1 MDSSLWPSTIPEL
14 LRHAAGRLLAAEQS
28 ADPVADREL
37 ALEHLR
43 AALGVDQPLRTDDAD
58 VACARDAAL
67 HDADAFDRFAL
78 TLAQSIG
85 RQLLHQ
91 YPSSSLLWDTICE
104 ELDDVLATFDFD
116 QLATGVWNRRAEG
129 GRTIVVELR
138 ETQSDHPDERRFTLR
153 WGIVMPT
160 VPFCRHGGPHQMSC
174 CAIAGGMGSVREP
187 HGEHVFIVAVG
198 MLQERLAEVPTR
210 VVGREGFRARVHRL
224 AAFCERVAERERLA
238 ELVNGQPWRSGIGIA
253 EKLRNADAAELGELL
268 G

>member
-14 LRHAAGRLLAAEQS
+14 LRHAAGRLLAAES
-28 ADPVADREL
+28 SGDRGADINLV
-37 ALEHLR
+37 LEHLR
-43 AALGVDQPLRTDDAD
+43 ASLGVDQPLRVDDAD
-58 VACARDAAL
+58 VVCARDAAVR
-67 HDADAFDRFAL
+67 DGEAFDAFAL
-78 TLAQSIG
+78 ALAASLG

-91 YPSSSLLWDTICE
+91 YPSSSLLWDAICD
-104 ELDDVLATFDFD
+104 ELDDVLCTFDFS
-116 QLATGVWNRRAEG
+116 QLATGVWNRSADG

-138 ETQSDHPDERRFTLR
+138 ETPGDHADERRFTLR

-174 CAIAGGMGSVREP
+174 CAVAGGMGSVREP
-187 HGEHVFIVAVG
+187 HGEHVFVVSIG
-198 MLQERLAEVPTR
+198 MLLERLAEMPTR

-224 AAFCERVAERERLA
+224 AAFCERVAERQRLA

-253 EKLRNADAAELGELL
+253 EKLRNADPRELGELL

>member
-14 LRHAAGRLLAAEQS
+14 LRHVAGRILAAEG
-28 ADPVADREL
+28 AANGGDIDL
-37 ALEHLR
+37 ALEQLR
-43 AALGVDQPLRTDDAD
+43 ASLGVDQPLRVDDAD
-58 VACARDAAL
+58 VVCARDAAL
-67 HDADAFDRFAL
+67 RDGEAFDAFAVAL
-78 TLAQSIG
+78 AVSIG

-91 YPSSSLLWDTICE
+91 YPSSSLLWDTICD
-104 ELDDVLATFDFD
+104 ELDDVLSTFDFA
-116 QLATGVWNRRAEG
+116 QLATGVWNHHAEG

-138 ETQSDHPDERRFTLR
+138 ETHSDHPDERRFTLR

-174 CAIAGGMGSVREP
+174 CAVAGGMGSVREP
-187 HGEHVFIVAVG
+187 HGEHVFIVSVG
-198 MLQERLAEVPTR
+198 LLLERLADVPVR

-224 AAFCERVAERERLA
+224 AAFCERVAERQRLA

-253 EKLRNADAAELGELL
+253 EKLRNADPHELGELL